1 MPEAPDAMGVCAVR
15 RSEPD
20 TRWLRL
26 CLGCGMQENNLSGSS
41 QMLTDFIARIETEA
55 IAETASPKPAA
66 AAAAAAGKDGE
77 GGAAAGPPKK
87 RKKPRKLEEGE
98 VPKPRGRPKAGCAQ
112 HGPLRSL
119 LEAILDGCR
128 WLQACVGLQGRG
140 VGAGDGG

>member
-1 MPEAPDAMGVCAVR
+1 MR

-20 TRWLRL
+20 TRWLWL
-26 CLGCGMQENNLSGSS
+26 CLGCGLQENNLSGSS

-112 HGPLRSL
+112 HSPCLRS
-119 LEAILDGCR
+119 ANVDGCR
-128 WLQACVGLQGRG
+128 WLQACVGLQGRS
-140 VGAGDGG
+140 VGAGDGGSGGGGRGGAA

>member
-1 MPEAPDAMGVCAVR
+1 MCCVVG
-15 RSEPD
+15 
-20 TRWLRL
+20 TR
-26 CLGCGMQENNLSGSS
+26 EKNLSGSS
-41 QMLTDFIARIETEA
+41 QLLTDFIARIETEA
-55 IAETASPKPAA
+55 IPETASPKPS

-119 LEAILDGCR
+119 LAKRKC
-128 WLQACVGLQGRG
+128 
-140 VGAGDGG
+140 